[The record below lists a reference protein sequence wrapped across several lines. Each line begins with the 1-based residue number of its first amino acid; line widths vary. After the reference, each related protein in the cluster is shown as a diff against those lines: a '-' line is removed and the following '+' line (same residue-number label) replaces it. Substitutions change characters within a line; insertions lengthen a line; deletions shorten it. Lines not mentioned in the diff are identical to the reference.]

1 MQKKMTK
8 NSTRTSPSGGLPSAW
23 TAKRLALS
31 GKRQVMGSLF
41 LATLL
46 SAPAVHAKPVKI
58 TKTVSAKSKTTTSVI
73 AKSKAPAKL
82 GMAHGK
88 KVADSHSPHAP
99 LPAKAVTAPSALP
112 NVVLPN
118 VMSPAPATTESAA
131 NLDSLIANI
140 QANDKLGEHSNDR
153 AISNLVNN
161 AVAAATPMVSNPSQG
176 TILEAAKA
184 SAPYPEIQPESKSS
198 GFFSSVGS
206 TTNNIVGKALHYIG
220 VPYTYGGTSVETGFD
235 CSGYVRKVFHDT
247 FGLLLP
253 RRAVEMSNLGSS
265 VKKEELKPGD
275 LVFFNTLRNA
285 FSHVGIYLGNNQ
297 FVHAPSSGG
306 RVRVESMDIPYW
318 QSRYEG
324 ARRVKEAQP

>member
-8 NSTRTSPSGGLPSAW
+8 NSTRTSPFGSYQRPKM
-23 TAKRLALS
+23 TKRIAFS
-31 GKRQVMGSLF
+31 GKRHVLSTLL

-46 SAPAVHAKPVKI
+46 SAPSAYAKPVKI
-58 TKTVSAKSKTTTSVI
+58 AKTVASKSKSTTNVV
-73 AKSKAPAKL
+73 AKSKAPSKL
-82 GMAHGK
+82 SMAQGK
-88 KVADSHSPHAP
+88 KIATANNPLHASPSS
-99 LPAKAVTAPSALP
+99 KAATAPSALP
-112 NVVLPN
+112 NVVLP
-118 VMSPAPATTESAA
+118 APVASDSAA

-140 QANDKLGEHSNDR
+140 QANDKLNERSADKAVN
-153 AISNLVNN
+153 NLVTN
-161 AVAAATPMVSNPSQG
+161 AVAGATPTVSSPSQN

-184 SAPYPEIQPESKSS
+184 SAPYPDIQPETKSS

-206 TTNNIVGKALHYIG
+206 TTNNIVGKALNYLG
-220 VPYTYGGTSVETGFD
+220 VRYTYGGTSVETGFD
-235 CSGYVRKVFHDT
+235 CSGYVRKVFHDS

-265 VKKEELKPGD
+265 VKKDELKPGD

-297 FVHAPSSGG
+297 FVHAPSTGG

-324 ARRVKEAQP
+324 ARRVKEVPQ